1 MRKDHPCTNARSPTA
16 DVPYGRRWGSASATR
31 HSAGEGRGTQP
42 SVTSERNATQITS
55 RSQSENPL

>member
-1 MRKDHPCTNARSPTA
+1 MRKDHPSTNARSPTA

-31 HSAGEGRGTQP
+31 HSAGEGRGTKP
-42 SVTSERNATQITS
+42 SVTLVWNATQITT